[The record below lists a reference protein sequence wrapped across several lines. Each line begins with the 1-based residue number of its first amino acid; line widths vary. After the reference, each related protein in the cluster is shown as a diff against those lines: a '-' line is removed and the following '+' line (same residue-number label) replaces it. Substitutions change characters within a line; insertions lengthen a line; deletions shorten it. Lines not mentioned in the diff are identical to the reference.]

1 MRFASFSDS
10 DDLTLSGRQSTD
22 DSVATLQDANLQE
35 PEPNETGGSQ
45 PIAQNMDIAAG
56 RVTTLD
62 TGLENV
68 ASIEITEL
76 PEIGNLTVNPDNTL
90 ALVLTSTDYSGPLS
104 FQYDAT
110 FSDGTSQSFDYTV
123 DVQPLTTL
131 KGWSTG
137 ESVYMLETDDEGD
150 LVIEHGDI
158 HRTVH
163 VSGSDSA
170 LSRAE
175 LAEIYDLDEN
185 DINANWLLQHPEYGA
200 TPDLELDQELGKE
213 LWQAL
218 NKEPGS
224 HWLLLERGYEYDNVD
239 LFPKGMQVES
249 ELHPT
254 YVGAYGEG
262 SAPRIVG
269 KDIRNFH
276 GQDNV
281 VVEDLEFAA
290 DIRILGESENWI
302 FNNIIMDR
310 HELALEGWGNHL
322 NGFTVRN
329 SVLYGS
335 VEDAP
340 EGENWGNTDR
350 VQGIFATKIDGFLL
364 ENIVV
369 DHSGWEAGYE
379 YDGDGDFGQAPSKM
393 SHNIYMTNDLSDITM
408 RDSIIMRGASYGVQF
423 RSGGFVEDNAFID
436 NNAAFYTSAAGGD
449 GHFSLVTDNL
459 VTSGAAKESV
469 VSAALTFGIGNWDH
483 DTLLDNIV
491 THLADPNNPDEFA
504 AKVGNGTAT
513 GRPENYYDDTI
524 VYNWIAQNYLGN
536 PTALERNADQNVDG
550 LDTDLA
556 DQTTIQNF
564 TADLLGQSTATIDD
578 LGQYLR
584 TQIEDDQLDPVTADE
599 IIAYFQETFGI
610 APDVRFSEETLR
622 FVPNDLGDGVRWDN
636 RINWSTE
643 DLPGTVE
650 GDSVDLAGNWVIFAT
665 TNATVQDLDFGSGG
679 RLAVTSGR
687 LDVEGETSV
696 GANGGEIDVSG
707 AGQIWMNAY
716 SDEDALDIDVDGGRF
731 ANTGVFEGLL
741 DLHVTDGQ
749 ALLGVD
755 DAVMELGQDS
765 SLTVVGDDA
774 KVGFDGEAGGVS
786 VLRMESGSALRM
798 VAGEDGFS
806 TIGEFRSGAH
816 ENDDP
821 DVLSALDIGEGA
833 LLIDVAEI
841 AGGAARDD
849 ILIDTD
855 EIAGMFD
862 NVEFIGL
869 GSDQDATL
877 VVDYDTDT
885 VTLSLGEAGEGTGAM
900 DVATVGNMLNAA
912 DSAEIWAVL
921 TEGQGTYEELDAST
935 PDAIPG
941 EQEDFEDAMV

>member
-1 MRFASFSDS
+1 
-10 DDLTLSGRQSTD
+10 
-22 DSVATLQDANLQE
+22 
-35 PEPNETGGSQ
+35 
-45 PIAQNMDIAAG
+45 MDIAAG

-68 ASIEITEL
+68 ASIKITEL

-90 ALVLTSTDYSGPLS
+90 ALVLTGTDYSGPLS

-110 FSDGTSQSFDYTV
+110 FDDGTSQNFDYTV
-123 DVQPLTTL
+123 DVQPLTAL

-137 ESVYMLETDDEGD
+137 ESVYMLETDEEGD
-150 LVIEHGDI
+150 LVVEYGDI
-158 HRTVH
+158 HRTVY
-163 VSGSDSA
+163 VSDSDMA
-170 LSRAE
+170 LSKSDIAALE
-175 LAEIYDLDEN
+175 GLDEDSISPKALREILMEN
-185 DINANWLLQHPEYGA
+185 PEYGA
-200 TPDLELDQELGKE
+200 TPDMALDQDLGME
-213 LWQAL
+213 LWDAL
-218 NKEPGS
+218 NQESGS
-224 HWLLLERGYEYDNVD
+224 NWLLLERGYEYDDVKLIPNNTV
-239 LFPKGMQVES
+239 GES
-249 ELHPT
+249 ELHPV
-254 YVGAYGEG
+254 YVGAFGEG
-262 SAPRIVG
+262 AAPKLVGEDLRMFRGESNIVIENLEFATHINVLG
-269 KDIRNFH
+269 AKNLIFN
-276 GQDNV
+276 NV
-281 VVEDLEFAA
+281 VVDGRQMNLQGGK
-290 DIRILGESENWI
+290 DTP
-302 FNNIIMDR
+302 
-310 HELALEGWGNHL
+310 LEGI
-322 NGFTVRN
+322 TVRN
-329 SVLYGS
+329 SVLYDS
-335 VEDAP
+335 AKDAP
-340 EGENWGNTDR
+340 ENETWGDTDR
-350 VQGIFATKIDGFLL
+350 IQGIFSKAIDGYLL

-369 DHSGWEAGYE
+369 DHSGWQADYK

-393 SHNIYMTNDLSDITM
+393 SHNIYMTDDLSDITM

-436 NNAAFYTSAAGGD
+436 NNAAFYTSGGD
-449 GHFSLVTDNL
+449 GDGQFGFVADNL
-459 VTSGAAKESV
+459 VTSGAAKESE
-469 VSAALTFGIGNWDH
+469 SGAALTFGIGMVDN

-491 THLADPNNPDEFA
+491 AHLADPNNPDEFA
-504 AKVGNGTAT
+504 AKVGNGWALDT
-513 GRPENYYDDTI
+513 RPDSYYDDTI
-524 VYNWIAQNYLGN
+524 VYNWMAQNYIGN
-536 PTALERNADQNVDG
+536 PQALERNADQNVDG

-610 APDVRFSEETLR
+610 AADVRFSEETLR

-636 RINWSTE
+636 RINWTTE
-643 DLPGTVE
+643 DLPGTVA
-650 GDSVDLAGNWVIFAT
+650 GDSVDLAGNWVVFAT
-665 TNATVQDLDFGSGG
+665 TTATVQDLDFGSGG
-679 RLAVTSGR
+679 QLAVTSGR

-707 AGQIWMNAY
+707 AGQIWMNNY

-731 ANTGVFEGLL
+731 ANTGVFDGLL

-765 SLTVVGDDA
+765 ALTVVGDGA

-786 VLRMESGSALRM
+786 VLRMESGSELRM

-806 TIGEFRSGAH
+806 TIEEFRSGAH

-821 DVLSALDIGEGA
+821 NVLSALDIGEGA
-833 LLIDVAEI
+833 LLIDVAGI

-855 EIAGMFD
+855 EIVGLFD
-862 NVEFIGL
+862 DIEFIGL

-885 VTLSLGEAGEGTGAM
+885 VTLSLGTAGEGTGVL
-900 DVATVGNMLNAA
+900 DVTTVGDMLNAA
-912 DSAEIWAVL
+912 NSEEIWAVL

-935 PDAIPG
+935 PDATPG
-941 EQEDFEDAMV
+941 AQEDFADAMM

>member
-1 MRFASFSDS
+1 
-10 DDLTLSGRQSTD
+10 
-22 DSVATLQDANLQE
+22 
-35 PEPNETGGSQ
+35 
-45 PIAQNMDIAAG
+45 
-56 RVTTLD
+56 
-62 TGLENV
+62 NV
-68 ASIEITEL
+68 
-76 PEIGNLTVNPDNTL
+76 
-90 ALVLTSTDYSGPLS
+90 
-104 FQYDAT
+104 
-110 FSDGTSQSFDYTV
+110 
-123 DVQPLTTL
+123 
-131 KGWSTG
+131 
-137 ESVYMLETDDEGD
+137 
-150 LVIEHGDI
+150 
-158 HRTVH
+158 
-163 VSGSDSA
+163 
-170 LSRAE
+170 
-175 LAEIYDLDEN
+175 
-185 DINANWLLQHPEYGA
+185 
-200 TPDLELDQELGKE
+200 
-213 LWQAL
+213 
-218 NKEPGS
+218 
-224 HWLLLERGYEYDNVD
+224 
-239 LFPKGMQVES
+239 
-249 ELHPT
+249 
-254 YVGAYGEG
+254 
-262 SAPRIVG
+262 
-269 KDIRNFH
+269 
-276 GQDNV
+276 
-281 VVEDLEFAA
+281 
-290 DIRILGESENWI
+290 I
-302 FNNIIMDR
+302 FNNIIVDEHQLTVQGGTDTR
-310 HELALEGWGNHL
+310 LEGI
-322 NGFTVRN
+322 TVRD
-329 SVLYGS
+329 SVLHES
-335 VEDAP
+335 AQDAP
-340 EGENWGNTDR
+340 KNEVWGDDDR
-350 VQGIFATKIDGFLL
+350 IQGIFAKAIDGFLL

-369 DHSGWEAGYE
+369 DHSGWEADYK

-408 RDSIIMRGASYGVQF
+408 RDSIIMRGSSYGVQF
-423 RSGGFVEDNAFID
+423 RSGGFVEDNVFID
-436 NNAAFYTSAAGGD
+436 NNAAFYTSGGDGD
-449 GHFSLVTDNL
+449 GHFGFVADNL
-459 VTSGAAKESV
+459 VTSGAAKESE
-469 VSAALTFGIGNWDH
+469 SGAALTFGIGLVDD

-491 THLADPNNPDEFA
+491 THLADPNNPDEFD
-504 AKVGNGTAT
+504 AKEGNGWALDT
-513 GRPENYYDDTI
+513 RPDSYYDDTI
-524 VYNWIAQNYLGN
+524 VYNWTAQNFIGN
-536 PTALERNADQNVDG
+536 DGLMAKNADRNVDG

-599 IIAYFQETFGI
+599 IVAYFQETFGI

-679 RLAVTSGR
+679 QLAVTSGR

-716 SDEDALDIDVDGGRF
+716 SDDDALDIDVDGGRF

-786 VLRMESGSALRM
+786 LLRMESGSELRM
-798 VAGEDGFS
+798 AAGEDGFS